1 MSYWVHVGS
10 GIVGVCGKFTFVF
23 IMKTIDSNEKRIIF
37 PNLLFQT
44 PFTISYL
51 PSFLMSHMELILYLC
66 LKDLKKRGD
75 YN

>member
-1 MSYWVHVGS
+1 MGS

-23 IMKTIDSNEKRIIF
+23 IMTIINSNEKRIIF

-44 PFTISYL
+44 PSTISYL
-51 PSFLMSHMELILYLC
+51 PSFLMPHVELILSLC
-66 LKDLKKRGD
+66 LNDLKKRGD